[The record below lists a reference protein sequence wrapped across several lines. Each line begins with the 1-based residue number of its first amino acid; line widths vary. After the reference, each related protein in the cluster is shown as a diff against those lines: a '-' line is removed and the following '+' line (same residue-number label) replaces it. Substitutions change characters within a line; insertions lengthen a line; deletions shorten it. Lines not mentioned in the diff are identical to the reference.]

1 MNILIYLGIL
11 IVSRISLYFSN
22 KFLKNLGI
30 KVMVI
35 IMNIISLI
43 LSFKY
48 IDLSTIKLNASI
60 ITYVT
65 MFSAL
70 YLLLENNTLK
80 ETKKTININFLITAF
95 VSSLLFLTTLHQ
107 ESIIDSISINM
118 RNVFRTNYRI
128 LISYPVATLISNY
141 LLLYLY
147 QKIKNLYDIP
157 FITTVTTYL
166 VIGLISTLIFHLG
179 SYYHILTIKNIL
191 ELSLST
197 YMIGLIL
204 TVIYSIFLSKIKT
217 TKVRK

>member
-11 IVSRISLYFSN
+11 IVSIISLYFSN
-22 KFLKNLGI
+22 KVLENLGI

-48 IDLSTIKLNASI
+48 INLSTIKLNASI

-80 ETKKTININFLITAF
+80 ETKQTININFLITAF
-95 VSSLLFLTTLHQ
+95 VSTLLFLTTLHQ

-128 LISYPVATLISNY
+128 LISYPIATLISNY

-204 TVIYSIFLSKIKT
+204 TVIYSIFLSKIKK

>member
-11 IVSRISLYFSN
+11 IVSIISLYFSN

-48 IDLSTIKLNASI
+48 INLSTIKLNASI

>member
-1 MNILIYLGIL
+1 
-11 IVSRISLYFSN
+11 
-22 KFLKNLGI
+22 
-30 KVMVI
+30 MVI

-48 IDLSTIKLNASI
+48 IDLSTITLNASI